1 MSDRLQA
8 PLIGSHIGT
17 TEAVMPRD
25 FFKPSQPGGISVSGS
40 VITDVQASLNAMT
53 TSDITVDGIFGRQTK
68 DALLQFQKARGL
80 PETGTV
86 SDTVWPPLMRTTEP
100 SIFERCL
107 QVTASFE
114 GTGFQLIEGNFDGAG
129 LTWGIIGFT
138 LMNGELGAIM
148 AEINAQ
154 SPDIMAQTFGHD
166 ADFIL
171 KISGPE
177 SGANDKLAFANSIS
191 GPEPQYRVVE
201 PWRTYFSDLG
211 INRQVQRLQ
220 VQRAR
225 AKYWTDIALR
235 DAKDLGFIEELDLLL
250 LFDVAVQDGGMRSK
264 GRLAA
269 AQSQLKP
276 EMNAAQRRHVVA
288 QVVAD
293 SIAGSF
299 REDVLR
305 RKMCIATGDGI
316 VHGSN
321 YSLDSWGF
329 LDGFAP
335 SALG

>member
-1 MSDRLQA
+1 
-8 PLIGSHIGT
+8 
-17 TEAVMPRD
+17 MPRD
-25 FFKPSQPGGISVSGS
+25 YFKPSQPGGIPVSGS

-53 TSDITVDGIFGRQTK
+53 TSNITVDGIFGRQTK
-68 DALLQFQKARGL
+68 DALLQFQKTRGL

-86 SDTVWPPLMRTTEP
+86 SDAVWPPLMRTAEP
-100 SIFERCL
+100 PIFDRCL

-138 LMNGELGAIM
+138 LMDGELGAIL
-148 AEINAQ
+148 AEINTQ
-154 SPDIMAQTFGHD
+154 CPEIVAQTFGHD

-171 KISGPE
+171 RISGPAT
-177 SGANDKLAFANSIS
+177 GANDKLAFANSIS
-191 GPEPQYRVVE
+191 GPKPTYRVAE
-201 PWRTYFSDLG
+201 PWRTYFLDLG
-211 INRQVQRLQ
+211 ANRQVQRLQ

-235 DAKDLGFIEELDLLL
+235 DAKDLGLTEELDLLL
-250 LFDVAVQDGGMRSK
+250 VFDVAVQDGGMRSK

-269 AQSQLKP
+269 AQNQLKP
-276 EMNAAQRRHVVA
+276 EMNAGQRRHVIG
-288 QVVAD
+288 QIVAD

-305 RKMCIATGDGI
+305 RKMCIATGNGT

-321 YSLDSWGF
+321 YSLEAWGF
-329 LDGFAP
+329 LDGCVP
-335 SALG
+335 SVPE